1 MKNTVLAIAFSVL
14 AIQAA
19 ADTTLIPLPAP
30 QTDGGRPLMQVLRDR
45 KSSRAFSAQPLPKQV
60 LSNLLWAAFGI
71 NRPETGGRTAPSAL
85 NKQEI
90 DLYLAMADG
99 LFLYNAKDNSLRQ
112 ITTTDVRPLTGKQP
126 FVAGAPLN
134 LVYVADLSKTKAED
148 ASTYAAVGAGAIA
161 ENVYLFCASSGLATV
176 VRGSVDKPVLGKAM
190 RLRADQAILL
200 AQTVGYAGQPDK
212 Q

>member
-1 MKNTVLAIAFSVL
+1 MNFKTNRFY
-14 AIQAA
+14 
-19 ADTTLIPLPAP
+19 
-30 QTDGGRPLMQVLRDR
+30 
-45 KSSRAFSAQPLPKQV
+45 SRAFSPKPLPQQA

-99 LFLYNAKDNSLRQ
+99 LFLYNAKANSLRQ
-112 ITTTDVRPLTGKQP
+112 ITTMDMRPLTGKQP

-134 LVYVADLSKTKAED
+134 LVYVADLSKTKSED
-148 ASTYAAVGAGAIA
+148 ARIYSAVGAGAIA

-176 VRGSVDKPVLGKAM
+176 VRGSVDKAVLGKAM
-190 RLRADQAILL
+190 GLRADQEIILT
-200 AQTVGYAGQPDK
+200 QTVGYHTPTMDK
-212 Q
+212 K